1 MPSHTYAN
9 ASRPTPLGPVFGLT
23 LAVATSIATLALQ
36 QWIVGRVE
44 GDLSRR
50 LGRASAVLSAPRF
63 AREALAEQRSVLGN
77 AVPLI
82 ALDGAATVEGGGAS
96 VPHVLVY
103 GVDDRFW
110 RFHDRPTLHGPS
122 DSDVLLSPALASAL
136 GVSGGA
142 HVTVTIPFPE
152 DVPLW
157 TLHGRRSS
165 SRTVRL
171 RVAEHDG
178 SIGALSPLDT
188 SRDAVAAYLSLRTLQ
203 ADQLWQ
209 GRVNAILTDDTRLA
223 SPTGNGTVSGSPDFA
238 RVLTLDD
245 YGLQVRADTALG
257 RLLVDS
263 RDGTLDDALVRVV
276 TESSLTIGG
285 IPTPALTT
293 LVSSIR
299 LGDRAVPYSF
309 VTSIE
314 LQTVAPDVHA
324 EELEHPPILLNEWAA
339 AQLHASL
346 GDAVTL
352 EYPVTQPDGSVGT
365 DTGQFQ
371 IAAVV
376 PLRGLASAAS
386 LTPRLP
392 GITGAPSMQTWMPR
406 VPFDVERVR
415 IADEDYWARHGS
427 TPKAFVPPQ
436 VGRALW
442 RSSIGTA
449 TSVVVEPPEGASLDD
464 SRARL
469 ETHLLEQ
476 LTPQLVGVHAR
487 DLRADVAARVNATRR
502 QITSIWW
509 YALPVIAAALLATL
523 AARLGRTTA
532 LVAVGAALLAAVA
545 LVVWPPPAWKPLR
558 NARSETTEGSNV
570 VFLRTTLPLLGSLGD
585 LETPGATT
593 RLGVA
598 LDPGMRITPFR
609 VHDVESPSSTITAG
623 PGMVRLGGVTE
634 AFIDQSRFTFA
645 GSLDRADEE
654 RANPWLLLRREP
666 RDPSNPTAGPLAP
679 IVPVVASVRTLEAL
693 SRDLGDDITID
704 SLGRSVRL
712 RVMASLEPGPLD
724 GVLWMRGIA
733 FLEWLP
739 AEAGYRWF
747 SIERPG
753 LRGTTPPIRVTE
765 QMAALGTHVDDRA
778 APHDERGLPDVSRS
792 WMRLSASGAVVIL
805 ALAAWSS
812 ARNRSAL

>member
-1 MPSHTYAN
+1 M
-9 ASRPTPLGPVFGLT
+9 LGLT
-23 LAVATSIATLALQ
+23 LAVATAMATLVLQ

-82 ALDGAATVEGGGAS
+82 ALDGAATVEGHGAS

-122 DSDVLLSPALASAL
+122 DNDVLLSPALASAL
-136 GVSGGA
+136 GVSSGA
-142 HVTVTIPFPE
+142 HVTVSIPLAD

-157 TLHGRRSS
+157 TLHGRRDGSY
-165 SRTVRL
+165 RTVRL

-178 SIGALSPLDT
+178 SINGLSPLDT
-188 SRDAVAAYLSLRTLQ
+188 SRDALAAYVSLGTLQ
-203 ADQLWQ
+203 ADQPWQ

-223 SPTGNGTVSGSPDFA
+223 ASTGDGTVRGSTDFA

-245 YGLQVRADTALG
+245 YGLQVRADPALE
-257 RLLVDS
+257 RLLVGS
-263 RDGTLDDALVRVV
+263 RAGTLDDALVRAV
-276 TESSLTIGG
+276 TEASLAMGA
-285 IPTPALTT
+285 IPTPTLTT

-299 LGDRAVPYSF
+299 LGNREVPYSF

-314 LQTVAPDVHA
+314 LQAVAPDVHA
-324 EELEHPPILLNEWAA
+324 EELEHPPILLNEWTA
-339 AQLHASL
+339 AQLHASV

-365 DTGQFQ
+365 DTGRFQ
-371 IAAVV
+371 VAAVI
-376 PLRGLASAAS
+376 PLRGPANAAS

-392 GITGAPSMQTWMPR
+392 GITGAPSMRTWMPR
-406 VPFDVERVR
+406 VPFDVDRVR
-415 IADEDYWARHGS
+415 MADEDYWARQGS

-449 TSVVVEPPEGASLDD
+449 TSVVVEQPGGTSLDD
-464 SRARL
+464 SRAQL
-469 ETHLLEQ
+469 ETHLLER
-476 LTPQLVGVHAR
+476 LTPQLVGLHTR
-487 DLRADVAARVNATRR
+487 DLRADVATRVNATRR
-502 QITSIWW
+502 QVTSIWW
-509 YALPVIAAALLATL
+509 SALPVIAAALLATL
-523 AARLGRTTA
+523 ARRLSRVTARI
-532 LVAVGAALLAAVA
+532 AVCAALLSAVA
-545 LVVWPPPAWKPLR
+545 LVAWPPPAWKRVL
-558 NARSETTEGSNV
+558 NARSETTEETNV
-570 VFLRTTLPLLGSLGD
+570 LFLRTTLPLLGSLGD
-585 LETPGATT
+585 PDTPGART

-598 LDPGMRITPFR
+598 LDPGIRVTPFR

-623 PGMVRLGGVTE
+623 SRMVRLGGVTE

-645 GSLDRADEE
+645 GSLDRTDEE

-666 RDPSNPTAGPLAP
+666 RDPSDPTAGPLAP
-679 IVPVVASVRTLEAL
+679 IVPVVASVRTLDAL
-693 SRDLGDDITID
+693 KRDLGDDITID

-724 GVLWMRGIA
+724 GVFWMRETA

-739 AEAGYRWF
+739 AEMGYRWF

-753 LRGTTPPIRVTE
+753 PRETTPPIRVTE

-778 APHDERGLPDVSRS
+778 APHDERGLPEVSRS
-792 WMRLSASGAVVIL
+792 SMRLGAASAIVIL

-812 ARNRSAL
+812 VRGRSAL